1 MESKKFTIK
10 RDAELL
16 RDYGKWILVRK
27 SLDLRSFGINMVD
40 LAPGVAIP
48 EHDEVTRD
56 QEEVFL
62 VLKGDATM
70 VIDGKE
76 YDAPAGTFI
85 RLDPE
90 PKRYVKN
97 GGTSLVRILI
107 MSAPRTSGYTPM
119 EWA

>member
-16 RDYGKWILVRK
+16 RDYEKWILVRK
-27 SLDLRSFGINMVD
+27 SLDLRSFGMNMVD

-48 EHDEVTRD
+48 EHDEVPRD

-62 VLKGDATM
+62 VLSGTAMM
-70 VIDGKE
+70 VIDGVE
-76 YDAPAGTFI
+76 HEATVGTFI

-97 GGTSLVRILI
+97 IGTEAVRILI
-107 MSAPRTSGYTPM
+107 ISAPRTSGYTPM
-119 EWA
+119 DWA